1 MELVQIQG
9 EKYFFQFMNNDNY
22 GLLMTILALTRL
34 IVPSLGG
41 SVVSMSQS

>member
-22 GLLMTILALTRL
+22 GLMTILALTRL